1 MASSPPQFQAVYDSN
16 ALPPRAGID
25 EIVEEC
31 LSLTADA
38 LLATQAANKVD
49 ISHATAAAR
58 EIIAAGRP
66 ADLLEQVARIQGV
79 LRVCGL
85 DRRAADLN
93 EQVASVQGI
102 ADEQLPGAILTLS
115 EAAASTM
122 LPTPPLIPFAGK
134 LIAPTSFYESFD
146 QIHKLAKR
154 LMCPVIYAE
163 DTDSIGIGSINPIA
177 AQILSE
183 EILNTVDRRI
193 GIRPF
198 VTSVRIDYVSWTFL
212 CRKHFAL

>member
-1 MASSPPQFQAVYDSN
+1 M
-16 ALPPRAGID
+16 D

-58 EIIAAGRP
+58 EIMAAGRP
-66 ADLLEQVARIQGV
+66 ADLLEQVARIQG
-79 LRVCGL
+79 
-85 DRRAADLN
+85 
-93 EQVASVQGI
+93 I
-102 ADEQLPGAILTLS
+102 ADEQLPGVILTLA
-115 EAAASTM
+115 EAAASTL

-183 EILNTVDRRI
+183 EILNTVDRRF

-198 VTSVRIDYVSWTFL
+198 VTSVRIDYESWTSL